1 MLHIMIDAYGVD
13 SPKLDNLKSVYD
25 SIVKTTNFLGV
36 KTIMPPYLVPY
47 YYGSVKED
55 DGISAFVLLKGGHF
69 TIHTFPQRECYF
81 VDMLYDGFVNESKLL
96 EILHAEMPF
105 AQHIVHAL
113 DRRFDIEGQIKETEI
128 DENKDFGPHYL
139 MRNLAPVEL
148 DMDKIFEFLDALPV
162 LINMDPISRP
172 CVITDSVRNPQIIS
186 GLTVIAQSHI
196 ALHYYKEEKRFWLDI
211 FSCSFIECD
220 NIIHTVENM
229 LGTSCEWRLISRG
242 SKHENKLTE
251 RDEYISRF
259 NAWQENIRG

>member
-1 MLHIMIDAYGVD
+1 MLHIMIDAYGSD

-25 SIVKTTNFLGV
+25 TIVKVTNYVGV
-36 KTIMPPYLVPY
+36 KTIMPPSLIPY

-81 VDMLYDGFVNESKLL
+81 VDMLYDGFVNETKLL
-96 EILHAEMPF
+96 EILRTELPYEHD
-105 AQHIVHAL
+105 IVHAL
-113 DRRFDIEGQIKETEI
+113 DRRFEVMEQLTPNI
-128 DENKDFGPHYL
+128 DEDRDFGPHYL
-139 MRNLAPVEL
+139 MHNLESVEL
-148 DMDKIFEFLDALPV
+148 DMDKIYHFLDVLPV

-172 CVITDSVRNPQIIS
+172 TVITDKVDSPEIIS

-196 ALHYYKEEKRFWLDI
+196 ALHYYKNEKRFWLDI

-220 NIIHTVENM
+220 NIIRTVEEL
-229 LGTSCEWRLISRG
+229 LGVKCEWRLISRG
-242 SKHENKLTE
+242 SKHVDKLTE

-259 NAWQENIRG
+259 NSWQENIC